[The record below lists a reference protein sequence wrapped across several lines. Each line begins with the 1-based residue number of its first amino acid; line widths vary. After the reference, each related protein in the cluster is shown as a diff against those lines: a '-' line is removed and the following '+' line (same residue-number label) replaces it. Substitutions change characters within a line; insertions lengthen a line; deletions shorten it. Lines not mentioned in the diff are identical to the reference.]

1 MSQLDDYIARAG
13 AGAVLMVADGET
25 LEDVRR
31 NTPAAQW
38 GHAGQTYRGAA
49 VEIHDEWAWG
59 WMVRKA
65 DGTYVTS
72 APNPLIGSQGE

>member
-1 MSQLDDYIARAG
+1 MSQLDDYLNRAG

-31 NTPAAQW
+31 NTPADQW
-38 GHAGQTYRGAA
+38 GRDGNWETYRSAR
-49 VEIHDEWAWG
+49 VEVHDEWSWG

-65 DGTYVTS
+65 DGTYVARSDKAT
-72 APNPLIGSQGE
+72 A